1 MSGPFTNVL
10 KIEIDGHFHGSA
22 EVPKPWAAEIGGPCP
37 KYGLQR
43 KFLRAMQDWS
53 GASRACSGNIYGRVV
68 RYMLREG
75 VLYEVCRLRGNRS
88 KRYISREFV
97 VVEGGKRRQLEPA
110 EALERVVGPGTE
122 LRVPDD
128 REGTSW
134 VARVRGLGMPER
146 QGFAVVGTQRL
157 YLVPDGLYEV
167 MSRGDVH
174 FVGVQAGRV
183 IRLNHEE
190 ALQWLRDGRH

>member
-1 MSGPFTNVL
+1 MSGAFTNVL

-22 EVPKPWAAEIGGPCP
+22 DVPKPWVAAIHGPCP
-37 KYGLQR
+37 KYGLR
-43 KFLRAMQDWS
+43 REFLRPMNDWS
-53 GASRACSGNIYGRVV
+53 EARRAGSGNIYGRTV

-75 VLYEVCRLRGNRS
+75 PLYEVSRLRGNSS
-88 KRYISREFV
+88 KRHVAREFV
-97 VVEGGKRRQLEPA
+97 VVEGGKRRKLEP
-110 EALERVVGPGTE
+110 EDALARVVGPGAE
-122 LRVPDD
+122 LRILDD

-134 VARVRGLGMPER
+134 VARIRGLGTPER
-146 QGFAVVGTQRL
+146 LGFAVVGTQRL
-157 YLVPDGLYEV
+157 YLVPDGIYEV